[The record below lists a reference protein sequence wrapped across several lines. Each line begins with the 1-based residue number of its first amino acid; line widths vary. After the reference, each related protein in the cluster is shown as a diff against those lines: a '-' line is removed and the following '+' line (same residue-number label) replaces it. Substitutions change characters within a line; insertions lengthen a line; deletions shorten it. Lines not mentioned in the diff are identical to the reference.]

1 MSKLYLRDVPEGKLA
16 VITHDS
22 SWKGFC
28 VYRDSGGIY
37 FVGMKENIKL
47 NYEFYS
53 DITVRIVG
61 SIEVGT

>member
-1 MSKLYLRDVPEGKLA
+1 MTIKQLPLGKLA

-53 DITVRIVG
+53 DMPVRIVG
-61 SIEVGT
+61 SIYVEA